1 MPRGD
6 GSGPLGQG
14 PLTGRRMGNCQVS
27 NERGGFFRGL
37 GSFFG
42 YGCGRGRGRGFAGQG
57 RGFNN
62 RGYGQR
68 DYFAEYPENQ
78 MLSKEQQVDLLRS
91 QKVQYEENLKR
102 INEEL
107 DKYKDN

>member
-14 PLTGRRMGNCQVS
+14 PLTGRRMGNCQVN

-68 DYFAEYPENQ
+68 NFFAEYPENQ
-78 MLSKEQQVDLLRS
+78 MLSKEQQVDMLRS

-107 DKYKDN
+107 DKYDDN